1 MSKYAN
7 NSFYQTKRA
16 PYTKAKGPKQLWP
29 ESLSN
34 LVDMYECELVVKALR
49 EAGGN
54 ITDASDLSG
63 MGRSTFA
70 AKMQKYALSAR
81 DFVVKP

>member
-1 MSKYAN
+1 VSKLSDNPY
-7 NSFYQTKRA
+7 YQTKRA
-16 PYTKAKGPKQLWP
+16 PHTKAKGPRQVWP
-29 ESLSN
+29 DSLSN
-34 LVDMYECELVVKALR
+34 LVDMYECELVIKALR
-49 EAGGN
+49 EAEGN